1 MSPRHVLRAAF
12 LTTLAL
18 CTLGATNPVSKAKAD
33 LVVVQG
39 STTFARR
46 LLDRFEAQIKAETG
60 HQLAVI
66 PNKTL
71 PGLIGLIE
79 GRAQIAMISAPL
91 EDERAAL
98 QEKFPTF
105 DYNRLRVHE
114 VAKVAVAVVIHKTN
128 KVRKAS
134 LEQITKILNG
144 EIENWSKLSG
154 ADRPIRV
161 VLVGGGGGVTAV
173 VQGQLLG
180 GKQGASKNM
189 IYTKTPVQLVQIV
202 EQEPGAIGFAQL
214 ELAREHN
221 MQVIRTESP
230 IEQTL
235 SLVTIDAPTP
245 VLQSVIDAIQKLSN
259 NSPSP

>member
-1 MSPRHVLRAAF
+1 MTAIHGLRGAF
-12 LTTLAL
+12 FTTLAL
-18 CTLGATNPVSKAKAD
+18 CTLGATNPVGEAKAD

-46 LLDRFEAQIKAETG
+46 LIDRIEDQIKAETG
-60 HQLAVI
+60 HQVAVV

-79 GRAQIAMISAPL
+79 GRAHIAMISAPL

-98 QEKFPTF
+98 QSKFPTF
-105 DYNRLRVHE
+105 DYSRLRVHDVSKVG
-114 VAKVAVAVVIHKTN
+114 VALVVHKN
-128 KVRKAS
+128 NHVRKAS
-134 LEQITKILNG
+134 LAQITKILNG
-144 EIENWSKLSG
+144 EIDNWSNLG
-154 ADRPIRV
+154 GHDRPIRI

-180 GKQGASKNM
+180 GNQAASKNV

-214 ELAREHN
+214 ELAREYN
-221 MQVIRTESP
+221 MPVIQTESP

-235 SLVTIDAPTP
+235 SLVTIGAPTP
-245 VLQSVIDAIQKLSN
+245 ASQSVIDAIQKLSN
-259 NSPSP
+259 QSPSP